1 MAARQDV
8 SQSRKAR
15 SFKPCISNEA
25 LEERALMTTVNVL
38 QQPPLQSQ
46 YPKALSSNPNSKNFV
61 RMGNGITNIHIRSRK
76 VITNTAAGGMG
87 TLIQDIDGEKWVA
100 WLNDPLERKTPAGT
114 IRAFPDSGGRVK
126 LVVDGTNENT
136 ELIVEPYAR
145 YRPRNQSHQF
155 SAQLGRQD
163 KLLHVSDIMIT
174 SGKIGSI
181 LGYRTFDLSGTIS
194 IPGDVAVWRIA
205 LNSIQPGAS
214 IITGGDLN
222 SLNVYNSAV
231 FDGGTGLQVGR
242 DLNWLTVNGNL
253 EFRNG
258 AQMIVGRDIG
268 LNPQP
273 VKGTSPAGQGGYV
286 GGNTYIAP
294 TSSLQVGR
302 SLDAIFLTQGRFDG
316 INHVSIPSG
325 SGNLL
330 AYGGYY
336 PTP

>member
-1 MAARQDV
+1 MAVRQDV
-8 SQSRKAR
+8 SKSRKAR
-15 SFKPCISNEA
+15 VFMPCLENEA

-38 QQPPLQSQ
+38 QQVPLQSQ
-46 YPKALSSNPNSKNFV
+46 YPKASSSNPNAKNFV
-61 RMGNGITNIHIRSRK
+61 RMGNGYTSVHIRSHK
-76 VITNTAAGGMG
+76 ILAYTASGGMG

-100 WLNDPLERKTPAGT
+100 WLNDPLDRKSPAGT
-114 IRAFPDSGGRVK
+114 IRAFADTGGRVK
-126 LVVDGTNENT
+126 LVVDGTNENS
-136 ELIVEPYAR
+136 ELIIEPFSPR
-145 YRPRNQSHQF
+145 RPKNQSHQF

-181 LGYRTFDLSGTIS
+181 LGYRTFDLSGTIN
-194 IPGDVAVWRIA
+194 IPGDTAIWRIA

-231 FDGGTGLQVGR
+231 FDGGTGLSVGR

-258 AQMIVGRDIG
+258 AQMLISRDLG

-273 VKGTSPAGQGGYV
+273 AKGTSPAGQGAYV
-286 GGNTYIAP
+286 GGSTYIAP
-294 TSSLQVGR
+294 TSTMQIGR

-330 AYGGYY
+330 AYGGFYN
-336 PTP
+336 TP